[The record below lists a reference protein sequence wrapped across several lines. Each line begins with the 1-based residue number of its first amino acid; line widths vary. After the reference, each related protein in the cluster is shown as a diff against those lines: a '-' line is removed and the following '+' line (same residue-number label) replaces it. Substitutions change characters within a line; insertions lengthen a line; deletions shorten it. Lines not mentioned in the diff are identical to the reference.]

1 MRYLSA
7 EELIALNTSVL
18 LSSHQ
23 ATTIRNAA
31 GLASIA
37 QLPKQAFF
45 QTEAYPNLES
55 KLGIVFIKIINLHP
69 FADGNKRSAIAALW
83 TMADLNGHWLTF
95 TDTELAQFALEVAQL
110 EDRKLD
116 YNTVYQTIK
125 SHLTLNAKSKD

>member
-7 EELIALNTSVL
+7 EELIALNANVL
-18 LSSHQ
+18 LSAHQ

-31 GLASIA
+31 GLSSIE

-69 FADGNKRSAIAALW
+69 FADGNKRTAIAALW
-83 TMADLNGHWLTF
+83 TMADLNGYWITF
-95 TDTELAQFALEVAQL
+95 TDTELATFALDVAQL

-116 YNTVYQTIK
+116 YDSIYRTIK
-125 SHLTLNAKSKD
+125 NHLTLEH